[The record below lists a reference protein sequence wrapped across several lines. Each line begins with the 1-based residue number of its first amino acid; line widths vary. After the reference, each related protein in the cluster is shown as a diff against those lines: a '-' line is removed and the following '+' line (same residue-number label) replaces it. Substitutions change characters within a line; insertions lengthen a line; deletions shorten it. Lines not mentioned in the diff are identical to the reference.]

1 MKRAAVFVLGL
12 VGLLALP
19 GCATRADDDRPTR
32 RITELAQPGPEL
44 SQELMLGLALARNYH
59 HKADVY
65 LKEARIDDAV
75 ISVRQ
80 ILSIPFPADSAE
92 GEDIRLDACAR
103 LAKLLAGRGELDQA
117 MTVVD
122 EGLARVSRQSFFAAN
137 LHTVRGQLLEARAV
151 SIEDRDKAAASA
163 ARRQAIEAH
172 DRAIAIEKALI
183 GQLAGEEVE

>member
-1 MKRAAVFVLGL
+1 MRSAVFVLGL
-12 VGLLALP
+12 VGLLGLP
-19 GCATRADDDRPTR
+19 GCATRAEDDGPSR
-32 RITELAQPGPEL
+32 RITELPQPGPEL
-44 SQELMLGLALARNYH
+44 SQELMLGIALARNYH

-80 ILSIPFPADSAE
+80 ILSIPFPTKSAE
-92 GEDIRLDACAR
+92 GEDIRLDARAR
-103 LAKLLAGRGELDQA
+103 LAKLLASRGELDQA

-137 LHTVRGQLLEARAV
+137 LHTVRGELLAARAEK
-151 SIEDRDKAAASA
+151 IEDRDKAAASA